1 MSYFKPAP
9 KLNLETTQELLDL
22 LNSGKYPDGFTAAD
36 TFDIRSTYIVEAI
49 KDVMKRENRNMAYN
63 TEVTALVRERL
74 GLETLPDEIS
84 ADEGSMLSR
93 LVYNAQCYRRSEEY
107 VAEGYEPFTEELVEK
122 AFQLGKKIDVRSE
135 SFITI
140 IVNGVKQAEQKSLL
154 TVRMIEGK
162 LYPFRPRKRNKY
174 VIADGRPARLV

>member
-1 MSYFKPAP
+1 
-9 KLNLETTQELLDL
+9 LNLETTQELLDL
-22 LNSGKYPDGFTAAD
+22 LNSGKYPDGFTAMD
-36 TFDIRSTYIVEAI
+36 KFSIRSTYIVEAI
-49 KDVMKRENRNMAYN
+49 KDVMQREKRDMACN
-63 TEVTALVRERL
+63 TEVTALVRKRL
-74 GLETLPDEIS
+74 GLESLPKEIS

-122 AFQLGKKIDVRSE
+122 AFQLGKKIDLRSE

-140 IVNGVKQAEQKSLL
+140 IVNGVKQVPQKSLL

-162 LYPFRPRKRNKY
+162 LYSFRPRKRNKY